1 LLLNTAALPE
11 IAAEL
16 RPDDIAMER
25 RNGQHSN
32 VDCHLTSTVSNDDFT
47 GDVIASST
55 SLVYEDPVVTEE
67 SPDASV
73 VNTVTHSELV
83 FEQWIDELG
92 MEPRDEH
99 DTNVDVKLTSSD
111 GNDDFIGDV
120 IKSSSSAAAAS
131 LSTMLSNLD

>member
-1 LLLNTAALPE
+1 
-11 IAAEL
+11 
-16 RPDDIAMER
+16 MER

-32 VDCHLTSTVSNDDFT
+32 VDCYLTSTVSNDDFT

-55 SLVYEDPVVTEE
+55 SLVYEEPVVTEE

-83 FEQWIDELG
+83 FEQWIDELA

-99 DTNVDVKLTSSD
+99 DTNVHVKLTSSD
-111 GNDDFIGDV
+111 GNDDFMRCNQVVVVGGVVGVAVDYV
-120 IKSSSSAAAAS
+120 VEFG
-131 LSTMLSNLD
+131 L

>member
-1 LLLNTAALPE
+1 
-11 IAAEL
+11 
-16 RPDDIAMER
+16 MER

-55 SLVYEDPVVTEE
+55 SLVYEEPVVTEE

-73 VNTVTHSELV
+73 VNTVTHSELF
-83 FEQWIDELG
+83 FEQWIDELAI
-92 MEPRDEH
+92 EPRDEH

-111 GNDDFIGDV
+111 GNDDFIGDI
-120 IKSSSSAAAAS
+120 IKSSASLSSASSAS